1 MVATLI
7 RPKEGSS
14 PSSPPGP
21 RRSREWRRFGGV
33 VPYLV
38 FLVLFLLIPAISVL
52 VGAFESNSGRFTLA
66 NLKLAFS
73 GPYLHSFVSSFQLSI
88 GSTLIAVV
96 VGFLGALAVAATKGR
111 PRALVQASSS
121 VLANTGGVPLAFAF
135 IATLGN
141 FGIVTKLL
149 TDMGINLYAHGF
161 SLYSVLGL
169 TIVYQYFLIPVM
181 ILVMLGP
188 IQNLRSA
195 WVEAARSLGASKR
208 RFWWSIGLPILA
220 PAILSATVVI
230 FADAFAAYA
239 TAEALTSGTL
249 PLVPIQIG
257 SLISG
262 NVAANEANLG
272 NALGLGMIVVVALAA
287 TVYVLSQRRASRWL
301 R

>member
-1 MVATLI
+1 MVSTLT
-7 RPKEGSS
+7 RNREESS

-21 RRSREWRRFGGV
+21 TRAREWRPLAGV
-33 VPYLV
+33 APYLV
-38 FLVLFLLIPAISVL
+38 FFTLFLLIPAVSVL
-52 VGAFESNSGRFTLA
+52 VGAFESNAGRLTLS
-66 NLKLAFS
+66 NLHAAFS
-73 GPYLHSFVSSFQLSI
+73 GPYLHSFVSSFELSI
-88 GSTLIAVV
+88 ASTIIAVA
-96 VGFLGALAVAATKGR
+96 VGFLAALAVAATRGR

-149 TDMGINLYAHGF
+149 ADMGINLYAHGF

-188 IQNLRSA
+188 IQSLRSA
-195 WVEAARSLGASKR
+195 WIEAARSLGASKA
-208 RFWWSIGLPILA
+208 RFWWSVGLPILT

-262 NVAANEANLG
+262 NVAAGEANLG
-272 NALGLGMIVVVALAA
+272 NALGLGMIVVVAIAA